1 MYIFIHLHQYFTIV
15 PFQDFN
21 AKVSDFGFAKDA
33 PVGNKNHVSTEV
45 MGTEGYIAPE
55 YVLTG

>member
-1 MYIFIHLHQYFTIV
+1 ML
-15 PFQDFN
+15 QDFN
-21 AKVSDFGFAKDA
+21 AKLSDFGFAKDA
-33 PVGNKNHVSTEV
+33 PVGGKNHVSTEV